1 MELPELKDPDRY
13 VGLYVVDFGDH
24 SGTGF
29 TADEVA
35 EILESEKFADI
46 KVYKIHRALPDGQ
59 MELKGV
65 IAGMFQLEK
74 GMFFYSHDEDTAAAD
89 YKRLVSLGISTSVPC
104 RAKVQLAKFA
114 DDKYATAV
122 IYPAEYDD
130 EVSAWLLD
138 NQYRTAGAAE
148 GGIDAVGSYYDKA
161 PEIIQRHQLFA
172 GNGVASRTG
181 DELLISLKLAVQ
193 R

>member
-1 MELPELKDPDRY
+1 MELPEIKDPDRY

-35 EILESEKFADI
+35 ELLESEKFADI

-65 IAGMFQLEK
+65 IAEMFQLEK
-74 GMFFYSHDEDTAAAD
+74 GMFFYAADEDTAVAD

-114 DDKYATAV
+114 GDKYATAV

-138 NQYRTAGAAE
+138 NQYRTEGLAE
-148 GGIDAVGSYYDKA
+148 GGIDAVQSYYDTA

-172 GNGVASRTG
+172 GNGVTSRTG
-181 DELLISLKLAVQ
+181 DKLLTSLKRAVQ

>member
-35 EILESEKFADI
+35 ELLESEKFADI

-65 IAGMFQLEK
+65 IAEMFQLEK

-130 EVSAWLLD
+130 EVSDWLLE
-138 NQYRTAGAAE
+138 NQYRTAGTAE

-172 GNGVASRTG
+172 GNGVTSRTG

>member
-35 EILESEKFADI
+35 ELLESEKFSDV

-65 IAGMFQLEK
+65 IAEMFQLEK
-74 GMFFYSHDEDTAAAD
+74 GMFFYSSDEDAAAAD

-114 DDKYATAV
+114 ADKYATAV

-130 EVSAWLLD
+130 QISAWLLE
-138 NQYRTAGAAE
+138 NQYRTAGLAE
-148 GGIDAVGSYYDKA
+148 GGVNAVQSYYDAA
-161 PEIIQRHQLFA
+161 PEVIQRHQLFA
-172 GNGVASRTG
+172 GNEVTSRTG
-181 DELLISLKLAVQ
+181 DQLLSSLKLAVQ

>member
-1 MELPELKDPDRY
+1 MELPQVNDPDRY

-29 TADEVA
+29 TAEEVA
-35 EILESEKFADI
+35 ELLESEKFAGA

-65 IAGMFQLEK
+65 IAEMFQLEK
-74 GMFFYSHDEDTAAAD
+74 GMFFYSNDADTAAAD
-89 YKRLVSLGISTSVPC
+89 YKRLVSLGISTSAPC
-104 RAKVQLAKFA
+104 RAKVQMAKFA
-114 DDKYATAV
+114 DDKYATAI

-130 EVSAWLLD
+130 EVSAWLSE
-138 NQYRTAGAAE
+138 NQYRTSGLAE
-148 GGIDAVGSYYDKA
+148 GGVDAVQRYYDQA

-172 GNGVASRTG
+172 DKAVVSRTG
-181 DELLISLKLAVQ
+181 EKLLSSLKLAVQ

>member
-1 MELPELKDPDRY
+1 
-13 VGLYVVDFGDH
+13 
-24 SGTGF
+24 
-29 TADEVA
+29 
-35 EILESEKFADI
+35 
-46 KVYKIHRALPDGQ
+46 

-65 IAGMFQLEK
+65 VSGMFQLEK
-74 GMFFYSHDEDTAAAD
+74 GMFFYADDEDTAAAD
-89 YKRLVSLGISTSVPC
+89 YKRLVSLGVSTQVPC

-114 DDKYATAV
+114 GGEYATAI

-148 GGIDAVGSYYDKA
+148 GGTNAVQGYYDKA

-172 GNGVASRTG
+172 GNGVTSRTG
-181 DELLISLKLAVQ
+181 DELLTSLKLAVQ